1 LSEGTVWTFNGAVDA
16 AVTGAPRNFEV
27 HEKLTSANPGVAWMS
42 ALVVVCPVT
51 CKVIPTGIET
61 EPEVLKDL
69 PRIQAAVR
77 CPACGEQH
85 FWTCDD
91 ARLGRTDGGTASRR
105 SGGRQVVW
113 RVPLGP
119 WSRLSSEQRQ
129 ELMAL

>member
-1 LSEGTVWTFNGAVDA
+1 
-16 AVTGAPRNFEV
+16 
-27 HEKLTSANPGVAWMS
+27 MS

-77 CPACGEQH
+77 CPACGELH

-91 ARLGRTDGGTASRR
+91 ARLVEPMASPLPGAPPGGN
-105 SGGRQVVW
+105 
-113 RVPLGP
+113 
-119 WSRLSSEQRQ
+119 
-129 ELMAL
+129 